1 MKLILFDIDGTLLWS
16 DGSGRRAMERAL
28 LEVFG
33 KVTGPPGYRYDGKTD
48 QQIVREVMRHNGRDD
63 VYIDERMD
71 KLLLR
76 YLAGLEHELLD
87 RSRGPHLF
95 AGVPELLDALEARKD
110 VTLGL
115 LTGNLREGAALKLR
129 AVGIGFERF
138 KIGAFGSDHE
148 ARTDLPALAQ
158 RRAREILGLDLSGDS
173 LVVIGDTPAD
183 IECGRSIG
191 ARAIGVATGRFS
203 TLELTRAGAAAV
215 LEDFKD
221 TEASVRSILSDG
233 GGGTVRRDQA
243 ARSAGVGP
251 G

>member
-1 MKLILFDIDGTLLWS
+1 MKLVLFDIDGTLLWS
-16 DGSGRRAMERAL
+16 DGSGRRAMEGAL
-28 LEVFG
+28 LEIFG
-33 KVTGPPGYRYDGKTD
+33 DVTGPPEYRYDGKTD

-63 VYIDERMD
+63 AHIDERME

-95 AGVPELLDALEARKD
+95 PGVPELLDALEARAN

-129 AVGIGFERF
+129 AVGIDFERF

-148 ARTDLPALAQ
+148 ARSDLPALAQ
-158 RRAREILGLDLSGDS
+158 RRAREELGLDVIGDS
-173 LVVIGDTPAD
+173 VVVIGDTPAD
-183 IECGRSIG
+183 VQCGRSIG

-203 TLELTRAGAAAV
+203 TAELMRAGAAAV

-221 TEASVRSILSDG
+221 TEASVRSILVS
-233 GGGTVRRDQA
+233 
-243 ARSAGVGP
+243 
-251 G
+251 